1 MKVSIV
7 IPTFNRPD
15 YLSRLLDSIAR
26 QTFKDYEVI
35 VVDDNSPNSAEYS
48 AVIDYFQAK
57 LPALT
62 YLRNTSNM
70 GAPYSRNRGIETGRF
85 ELIALVD
92 DDDEWL
98 DEKLAKQVEI
108 FSKAD
113 DRLGLVYTWTDAVD
127 ETGAVV
133 YRYRSTIKGNAIK
146 EILQECFI
154 PSPSVM
160 VRASAIKKAGLF
172 DVTFPSC
179 QDWEMWTRILKAGYH
194 CNYVDDVV
202 TIYHKH
208 NTGSIGL
215 GQKAKIGYS
224 KYYKKNLF
232 SIIKYC
238 KFRLLLRAAI
248 FILKA

>member
-15 YLSRLLDSIAR
+15 YLSRLLDSIAK

-35 VVDDNSPNSAEYS
+35 VVDDNSPNSAEYT
-48 AVIDYFQAK
+48 AVIDHFQAK

-62 YLRNTSNM
+62 YLHNTSNM
-70 GAPYSRNRGIETGRF
+70 GAPYSRNRGIETARY

-108 FSKAD
+108 FSKSD

-127 ETGAVV
+127 ETGSVV

-179 QDWEMWTRILKAGYH
+179 QDWEMWTRILISGYT
-194 CNYVDDVV
+194 CDVV
-202 TIYHKH
+202 DSVATKYHKH
-208 NTGSIGL
+208 NSGSIGF
-215 GQKAKIGYS
+215 GKKAKIGYK
-224 KYYKKNLF
+224 KYYKKYLLH
-232 SIIKYC
+232 SIRY
-238 KFRLLLRAAI
+238 L
-248 FILKA
+248 ILKNIYRYFAYELRG